1 MQAFALYEKLENDFI
16 SSQLSDEWA
25 IYMND
30 VEDYLCDN
38 FRKRSMGL
46 VCDFTKEVGKVY
58 TAVFPTKEVMQ
69 RIVDDGAR
77 NAMLFVHHP
86 SIWDIRKAPN
96 TFYQM
101 PQNMLEAFKNNKIS
115 IYNLHVPLDNFNEY
129 STSKTLAEALD
140 IEIEKPFA
148 KDCGALCG
156 VIGKTKYRN
165 ISDLQKQFS
174 ALLNHDT
181 KLYMY
186 GDLDIRDGRVA
197 IIAGG
202 GNAKDFVTEMIDNNV
217 STLITGITCK
227 NARSEAV
234 HRLEQESGINVIG
247 GTHYSTEKFAC
258 TAMCKYFSKLGLP
271 SEFIEDEPILED
283 M

>member
-1 MQAFALYEKLENDFI
+1 MKAFVLYEKLENDFI
-16 SSQLSDEWA
+16 TPQLYDEWA
-25 IYMND
+25 EYMND
-30 VEDYLCDN
+30 IEGYLCDN
-38 FRKRSMGL
+38 FIKRSMGL
-46 VCDFTKEVGKVY
+46 VCDSTKEVNKVY

-69 RIVDDGAR
+69 RVVDDGAE

-86 SIWDIRKAPN
+86 SIWDIRKAPS

-101 PQNMLEAFKNNKIS
+101 SANLLDEFKNNKIS

-148 KDCGALCG
+148 QYRGSLSG
-156 VIGKTKYRN
+156 IIGKTKYKN
-165 ISDLQKQFS
+165 IHDLQKQFS
-174 ALLNHDT
+174 ILLNHDT

-186 GDLDIRDGRVA
+186 GDQDIKDCRVA

-202 GNAKDFVTEMIDNNV
+202 GNNKDFVLEMLDNNV

-227 NARSEAV
+227 NDHSEAV
-234 HRLEQESGINVIG
+234 HRLEQESRLNVIG

-258 TAMCKYFSKLGLP
+258 IAMCKYFIKLGLS
-271 SEFIEDEPILED
+271 SEFIEGEPILED